1 MSKIATAEIL
11 CVGTELLLGDI
22 VNTNAAFL
30 SQRLADLGISVYRHT
45 AVGDNPERLKAALA
59 AALSSADLV
68 ITSGGLGPTYDD
80 LTKET
85 VAAYFERPMELDR
98 HSLERIKTYFA
109 KTGRAMTK
117 NNEKQAM
124 MPVGAHIF
132 DNNYGTAP
140 ALAIRDDV
148 KNKTVVML
156 PGPPGELIPLFNEMV
171 APYLQSQSDSV
182 LVSKNIHIFGMGE
195 SAVEDKIKKIMT
207 DSLNPT
213 VAPYCKEG
221 EVRLRVTAKSHS
233 HGQAERMCDEMISRI
248 EDTEVGDFVYGVD
261 VGSLENAL
269 VALLKQKNLTLAT
282 AESLTGGLISE
293 AITSVSGSSAVFR
306 GGCVTYTNEIKNK
319 LLGVSAQTL
328 DAHGAVS
335 AEVAMEMARGARL
348 KLDTDIAVSATGL
361 AGPDGD
367 GTDTP
372 VGTVFIGVSTKN
384 GENYIKL
391 SLSAMRSREYIRL
404 VSAKNALNLAI
415 KAAQKMTKN

>member
-195 SAVEDKIKKIMT
+195 SAVEDKIKNIMT

-221 EVRLRVTAKSHS
+221 EVRLRVTAKSLS

-248 EDTEVGDFVYGVD
+248 EDTEVGAFVYGVD

-306 GGCVTYTNEIKNK
+306 GGCVTYTNEIKSK

>member
-195 SAVEDKIKKIMT
+195 SAVEDKIKNIMT

-221 EVRLRVTAKSHS
+221 EVRLRVTAKNHS